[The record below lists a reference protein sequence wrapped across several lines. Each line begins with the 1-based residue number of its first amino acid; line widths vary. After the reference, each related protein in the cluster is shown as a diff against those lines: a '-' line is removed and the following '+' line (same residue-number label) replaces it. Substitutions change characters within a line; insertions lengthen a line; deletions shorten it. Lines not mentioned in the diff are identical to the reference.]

1 MGISFL
7 GGIIEENMAI
17 FMANYWNLEVIG
29 EKVID
34 NSVKILSPCQHEVV
48 PPLDV
53 GPSCPGSSGQDE
65 EGGVTSGEG
74 GAGHCQPLA
83 GGQSQQGETTGPFGF
98 YFLHILQFYI

>member
-7 GGIIEENMAI
+7 GGVIEEYMAI
-17 FMANYWNLEVIG
+17 FMANDWNLEVIG

-48 PPLDV
+48 PPLNV
-53 GPSCPGSSGQDE
+53 GPSRPGRGGQDE

-74 GAGHCQPLA
+74 GAGHSQPLPWGAMTA
-83 GGQSQQGETTGPFGF
+83 GLS
-98 YFLHILQFYI
+98 